1 MREKFLLF
9 VPVMMARDEI
19 NYVTTLC
26 CIGEVFYT
34 RRTAWITTGI
44 VLAVIAPLLMCI
56 VCGVYCYRKK
66 QLKEDPNWKMPLPS
80 RSGSR
85 ASIRHL
91 NSDGSDMDGGD
102 TLKKSRSYDKV
113 YRTHEP
119 LEGKPNIDFPEK
131 KWDLDDEDVTSSEG
145 SDLKDT
151 KIAKDIQYVSNT
163 GDRPRQLGRRNMR
176 MGGIEEENNAQSF
189 PPPPVDSPTPIS
201 PGYSPTYS
209 GLDRN
214 SSFMNEQQPPPPPQT
229 GPARPPS
236 GAVRVLPGPGP
247 ASPSPP
253 DQFLTFSGPSSPQP
267 PPQDVGLPRVNAKA
281 TEV

>member
-1 MREKFLLF
+1 ML
-9 VPVMMARDEI
+9 
-19 NYVTTLC
+19 Y
-26 CIGEVFYT
+26 IGEVFYT
-34 RRTAWITTGI
+34 RRTAWITMGI
-44 VLAVIAPLLMCI
+44 ILAVIVPLLMCI

-66 QLKEDPNWKMPLPS
+66 ALKEDPNWKMPLPS

-85 ASIRHL
+85 ATLRNL
-91 NSDGSDMDGGD
+91 NSDGSDMDGTD

-119 LEGKPNIDFPEK
+119 LEGKPNIEFPDK

-145 SDLKDT
+145 SELKDT
-151 KIAKDIQYVSNT
+151 KRAKDIQYISNT
-163 GDRPRQLGRRNMR
+163 GDRPRQLGRRNMHP
-176 MGGIEEENNAQSF
+176 GGDDDINTQSF
-189 PPPPVDSPTPIS
+189 PPPPIESPDPIS
-201 PGYSPTYS
+201 PSYSPTYS

-214 SSFMNEQQPPPPPQT
+214 SSFMNDQQPPPQSSATRQAP
-229 GPARPPS
+229 RPPS
-236 GAVRVLPGPGP
+236 NAVRVLPGPGP
-247 ASPSPP
+247 SSPSPP